1 MIRHLQKG
9 IELPLGVQ
17 EFTTILYSLSLLVDE
32 HSVPVRAVR
41 FLVAAFVIRVQVF
54 HPSHCELLTGACGH
68 GHLQFTDAQQALF
81 VSCPLFPE
89 TTALVSRPKLHL
101 PAAQSLSSAMLL
113 MIFLTT
119 LSFVSNLR
127 DTAGQ
132 ERFRTI
138 TTAYYRGAMVSVFQG
153 FVEVKHAYSFIRFV
167 GFKLESS
174 TLKKIDFLM

>member
-1 MIRHLQKG
+1 MATAASSSQTHNR
-9 IELPLGVQ
+9 LPLCLVP
-17 EFTTILYSLSLLVDE
+17 LL
-32 HSVPVRAVR
+32 
-41 FLVAAFVIRVQVF
+41 
-54 HPSHCELLTGACGH
+54 
-68 GHLQFTDAQQALF
+68 
-81 VSCPLFPE
+81 PE
-89 TTALVSRPKLHL
+89 TTAFVSRPQLQL

-113 MIFLTT
+113 MILLTT

-153 FVEVKHAYSFIRFV
+153 FMEVKHAYSFVKFI

-174 TLKKIDFLM
+174 TLEKIDFLMRKQGIQRVFYTAFSSCVLNHCSS